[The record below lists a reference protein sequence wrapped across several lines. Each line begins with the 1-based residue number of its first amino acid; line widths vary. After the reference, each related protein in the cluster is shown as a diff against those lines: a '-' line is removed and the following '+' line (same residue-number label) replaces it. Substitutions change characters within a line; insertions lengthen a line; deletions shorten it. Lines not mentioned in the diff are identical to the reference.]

1 MTLTLLSLPNGHQVM
16 GQIID
21 ETETMLV
28 VEHPIM
34 IVIANPMSTQTA
46 VYTAR
51 YNPLAKD
58 SIVTFNKS
66 NIVSFANVDD
76 NLINHYNRMI
86 EYYKSKEFRY
96 SAEEDE
102 PDQEIVD
109 RAMEELSHYNKSKF
123 LN

>member
-16 GQIID
+16 GQIVD

-28 VEHPIM
+28 VEHPIS

-51 YNPLAKD
+51 YSPLSKD
-58 SIVTFNKS
+58 SLVTFNKS
-66 NIVSFANVDD
+66 NIVSFSNVDD
-76 NLINHYNRMI
+76 NLVKHYDRMVT
-86 EYYKSKEFRY
+86 YYKSKDFKY
-96 SAEEDE
+96 SAEEEE

-109 RAMEELSHYNKSKF
+109 DVMQELAQYNKSKF

>member
-16 GQIID
+16 GQIVD

-28 VEHPIM
+28 VEHPIS

-51 YNPLAKD
+51 YSPLSKD
-58 SIVTFNKS
+58 SLVTFNKS
-66 NIVSFANVDD
+66 NIVSFSNVDD
-76 NLINHYNRMI
+76 NLVKHYDRMVT
-86 EYYKSKEFRY
+86 YYKSRDFKY
-96 SAEEDE
+96 SAEEEE

-109 RAMEELSHYNKSKF
+109 DAMQELAQYNKSKF